1 MPISSPID
9 WADLSGLDKVVAI
22 FGVGENVVI
31 VETSD
36 GREIRIT
43 AWRDLKTGDYVAD
56 FERRG
61 IVHAG
66 AGKEFHVWSHTTAY
80 GRHPAPSLQACL
92 EAAVHE
98 VDRMHVY

>member
-1 MPISSPID
+1 
-9 WADLSGLDKVVAI
+9 
-22 FGVGENVVI
+22 VGENVVI

-36 GREIRIT
+36 RREIRIT
-43 AWRDLKTGDYVAD
+43 AWRDLKTGNYVAD

-61 IVHAG
+61 NVHAG
-66 AGKEFHVWSHTTAY
+66 GGKGFHVWAHTTAY
-80 GRHPAPSLQACL
+80 PKPDAAPSLQACL